1 MLMIQIIYEVSRH
14 LHGGGWPLLMAGS
27 GSDAEIQKR
36 QVWRGQSMM
45 DDSDC
50 FEPKSSIQSKH
61 AFVLELN
68 REIIR
73 DPLSRDMIMKLESSP
88 VW

>member
-1 MLMIQIIYEVSRH
+1 
-14 LHGGGWPLLMAGS
+14 MAWS
-27 GSDAEIQKR
+27 E
-36 QVWRGQSMM
+36 MM

-50 FEPKSSIQSKH
+50 SEPESSIQSKH
-61 AFVLELN
+61 AFVLGLN